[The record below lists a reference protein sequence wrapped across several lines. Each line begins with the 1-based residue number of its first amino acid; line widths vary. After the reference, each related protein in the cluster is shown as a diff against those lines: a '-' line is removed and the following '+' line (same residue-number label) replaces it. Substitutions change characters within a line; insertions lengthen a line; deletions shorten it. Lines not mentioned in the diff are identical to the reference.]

1 MNFMPGNSVQALDL
15 SIAKTT
21 TFAERYRTE
30 LRGEFFNAL
39 NHTNFANP
47 INGPE
52 NPNFG
57 RTFTTSISP
66 RTIQLGLKFYW

>member
-1 MNFMPGNSVQALDL
+1 MNFIPGNSLQALEL

-21 TFAERYRTE
+21 TFADRYRT
-30 LRGEFFNAL
+30 GEFFNAL
-39 NHTNFANP
+39 NHTNFTNP

-66 RTIQLGLKFYW
+66 RTI

>member
-1 MNFMPGNSVQALDL
+1 MNFMPGNSLQSWDM

-21 TFAERYRTE
+21 AFRERYRTE
-30 LRGEFFNAL
+30 LRGEFFNAF
-39 NHTNFANP
+39 NHTSFANP
-47 INGPE
+47 TNGLE

-57 RTFTTSISP
+57 RTFSTSISP